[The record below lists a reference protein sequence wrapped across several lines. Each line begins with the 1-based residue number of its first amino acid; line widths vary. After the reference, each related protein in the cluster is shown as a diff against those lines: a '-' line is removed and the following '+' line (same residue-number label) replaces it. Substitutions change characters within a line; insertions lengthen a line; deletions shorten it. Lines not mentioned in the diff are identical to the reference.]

1 MRFRSNDFIRDR
13 SLAIFDRTFR
23 ITEVLRVLAGI
34 VAFLG
39 LASAIMSIELERGRE
54 LAVLR
59 ALGLRP
65 RQVGALTLAQTGLLG
80 LAAGLFAIPLGI
92 VMAVLLVFVINV
104 RSFGWSMDLA
114 VSPQPLVLGM
124 VLAASAAVLAGI
136 YPAIRAARFGVA
148 GQLRE
153 E

>member
-1 MRFRSNDFIRDR
+1 M
-13 SLAIFDRTFR
+13 AIFDRTFR
-23 ITEVLRVLAGI
+23 ITEVLRILAGV
-34 VAFLG
+34 VAFFG
-39 LASAIMSIELERGRE
+39 LASAVMSIELERGRE

-65 RQVGALTLAQTGLLG
+65 RQVQALTLAQTGLLG

-92 VMAVLLVFVINV
+92 AMAALLIEVINV

-114 VSPQPLVLGM
+114 IAAQPLALGV
-124 VLAASAAVLAGI
+124 VLALSAALLAGI
-136 YPAIRAARFGVA
+136 YPAVRAVRVGVA

>member
-1 MRFRSNDFIRDR
+1 MS
-13 SLAIFDRTFR
+13 IFDRTFR
-23 ITEVLRVLAGI
+23 ITEVLRILAGV

-39 LASAIMSIELERGRE
+39 LASAVMSIELERGRE

-65 RQVGALTLAQTGLLG
+65 RQVRALTLAQTGLLG

-92 VMAVLLVFVINV
+92 VMAALLIQVINV
-104 RSFGWSMDLA
+104 RSFGWSMDLEIA
-114 VSPQPLVLGM
+114 SQPLALGV
-124 VLAASAAVLAGI
+124 VLALSAAVLAGI
-136 YPAIRAARFGVA
+136 YPAVRAVRTGVA

>member
-1 MRFRSNDFIRDR
+1 
-13 SLAIFDRTFR
+13 
-23 ITEVLRVLAGI
+23 
-34 VAFLG
+34 
-39 LASAIMSIELERGRE
+39 MSIELERGRE

-114 VSPQPLVLGM
+114 VSPQPLVLGI